1 MLKEEVK
8 EKKKKE
14 RQKLSNESFVF
25 YTRYTCFIVTFIHKS
40 IHCKVSTKKKKN
52 STKRIRSKDSY
63 KDYYNSIMIE
73 TMIVQY
79 WLKKNIF
86 TDWLKRDN
94 FRVYTLHE
102 SIHDKRKKFKKAIDI
117 NLKE

>member
-40 IHCKVSTKKKKN
+40 IHCKVPTKKKFYKTN
-52 STKRIRSKDSY
+52 SFERFL
-63 KDYYNSIMIE
+63 
-73 TMIVQY
+73 QG
-79 WLKKNIF
+79 L
-86 TDWLKRDN
+86 L
-94 FRVYTLHE
+94 
-102 SIHDKRKKFKKAIDI
+102 
-117 NLKE
+117 